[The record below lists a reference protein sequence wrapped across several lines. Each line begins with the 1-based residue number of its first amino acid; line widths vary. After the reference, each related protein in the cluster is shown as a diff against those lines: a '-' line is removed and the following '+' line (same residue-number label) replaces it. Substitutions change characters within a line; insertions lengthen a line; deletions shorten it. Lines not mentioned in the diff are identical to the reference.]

1 LAIQKHIDGSGLD
14 AGTTRILVD
23 AYEAVRREL
32 ELPSGATPTNM
43 VIADHVLKILE
54 GGERD
59 PHVIA
64 KRVLMQI
71 GRN

>member
-1 LAIQKHIDGSGLD
+1 LAIQKHIAGSELD
-14 AGTTRILVD
+14 SGTTRILVD

-32 ELPSGATPTNM
+32 QLPPGANPTNM
-43 VIADHVLKILE
+43 VIADHVLKIVE

-59 PHVIA
+59 PRVIA